1 MSVTKAVTQG
11 NAEFAP
17 AALAHRPSGACGW
30 VFRRELWPHALRMT
44 VREVRHMT
52 RQLPE
57 VPDKAACCADEQN
70 RGGQYSS
77 PRFMQMCCVVGRT
90 FLSSSLGPQAPFLS
104 T

>member
-57 VPDKAACCADEQN
+57 VPDEAVDEQAAAAAAS
-70 RGGQYSS
+70 SS
-77 PRFMQMCCVVGRT
+77 PRFVRVV
-90 FLSSSLGPQAPFLS
+90 
-104 T
+104 